1 MGTWS
6 GHKAK
11 FVRRF
16 ADVRS
21 EREKGISG
29 FVDAVRKGN
38 FPSVSAESYEMDPGE
53 YDKLL
58 ESERDLGEAKEGKE
72 TI

>member
-21 EREKGISG
+21 ERERGVKSYIA
-29 FVDAVRKGN
+29 AVHSSE
-38 FPSVSAESYEMDPGE
+38 FPSLEESYEMDPQE
-53 YDKLL
+53 FEKLL
-58 ESERDLGEAKEGKE
+58 ESEGHKGWAPS
-72 TI
+72 